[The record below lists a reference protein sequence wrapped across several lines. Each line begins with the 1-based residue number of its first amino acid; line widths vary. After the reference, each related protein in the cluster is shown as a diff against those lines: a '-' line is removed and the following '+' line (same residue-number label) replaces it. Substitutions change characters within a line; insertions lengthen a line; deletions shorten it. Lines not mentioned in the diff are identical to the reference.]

1 MHSPLGEF
9 VYKENTSD
17 KWHVPRYPTRKHC
30 ITTLSHAYIF
40 GKLTEILRRAR
51 KYLWEFLKTSE
62 MLQTCFWKLN
72 CLKKI
77 FLNVWQS
84 SEVFGKIRRRSKM
97 VLKCSENL
105 RKSSEVFGNSRKTSE
120 TAQECFSNDLWLF

>member
-1 MHSPLGEF
+1 MACSTVSYEKALHNYFIPCL
-9 VYKENTSD
+9 YL
-17 KWHVPRYPTRKHC
+17 RK
-30 ITTLSHAYIF
+30 TYGNFT
-40 GKLTEILRRAR
+40 KNTEISLGISENFGNASNS
-51 KYLWEFLKTSE
+51 FLE
-62 MLQTCFWKLN
+62 IKLFKQIV
-72 CLKKI
+72 LK
-77 FLNVWQS
+77 NVWQS